1 MKIILNHDV
10 KNLGEEGDV
19 CDVAR
24 GYARNYLLPQGLAL
38 PYTKKYI
45 AIIESRRSAIE
56 KRKAEK
62 RAEAAT
68 LKEKLDGVVIDMPV
82 SAGDTGKLYGSV
94 TAAMVSEALEA
105 QGITI
110 EKKKIELS
118 AQTIRM
124 TGEYAVLIKLYAQE
138 TATISLKVFD
148 PAIEAK
154 KAAAAAKAAEAAE
167 RAAARTKTTEEV
179 VEETE
184 EVAEEVEAVEAVET
198 EAVETV
204 EAVETEAA
212 EETQAEA

>member
-24 GYARNYLLPQGLAL
+24 GYARNYLLPQGFAL

-45 AIIESRRSAIE
+45 AIIESRREAIE

-68 LKEKLDGVVIDMPV
+68 LKEKLDGLVLDMHV

-94 TAAMVSEALEA
+94 TAAMVAEALAA
-105 QGITI
+105 QDITV

-124 TGEYAVLIKLYAQE
+124 TGEYSVVLKLYAQE
-138 TATISLKVFD
+138 TATIKLNVFD
-148 PAIEAK
+148 PALEAK
-154 KAAAAAKAAEAAE
+154 KAAAQAKAAEAAE
-167 RAAARTKTTEEV
+167 RAAARTQAAEVVETEEVSEEV
-179 VEETE
+179 VEEVE
-184 EVAEEVEAVEAVET
+184 EVAEVETAEVENT
-198 EAVETV
+198 EA
-204 EAVETEAA
+204 
-212 EETQAEA
+212 